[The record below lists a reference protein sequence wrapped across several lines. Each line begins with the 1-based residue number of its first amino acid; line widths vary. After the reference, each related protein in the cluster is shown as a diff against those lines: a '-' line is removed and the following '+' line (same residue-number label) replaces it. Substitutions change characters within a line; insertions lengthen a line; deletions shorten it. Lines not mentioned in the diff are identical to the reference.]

1 MVEGASLK
9 KGRSDRYQETWSKG
23 RYDPVSLKN
32 EKCLGCYF
40 VHSIVLP
47 SKSNKKTT
55 PATGLIDSGNKTPS
69 ERKQYPMGLWWC
81 HFWVESKGF
90 LVFIG
95 KKRRV
100 QAPGPKSGVLPVDF
114 VILNSISSNVLINS
128 QQLNLLYSSSNWKR
142 SIKSQANPVAR

>member
-23 RYDPVSLKN
+23 RYDLCRWKN
-32 EKCLGCYF
+32 EKRLWCYF
-40 VHSIVLP
+40 VHNKILP
-47 SKSNKKTT
+47 SKINKKTT

-69 ERKQYPMGLWWC
+69 ERKQHPHWVFDGAISESNLRVFFSFSEKNTGQPAGQIWRFACGLC
-81 HFWVESKGF
+81 DVHY
-90 LVFIG
+90 
-95 KKRRV
+95 
-100 QAPGPKSGVLPVDF
+100 
-114 VILNSISSNVLINS
+114 ISSNVLINS